1 MAGDY
6 IPDGDA
12 RFDAW
17 QSNFVTYVNDHLAD
31 LGLLAA
37 DVAGLN
43 GSAASW
49 SSDYPAHGAAQSA
62 ARAATEAKQRARNQ
76 LKAMIRPLVR
86 RLQAESQVD
95 DGERAAMGITVP
107 DRVATPTGA
116 PVTRPLVRVD
126 SGQRLR
132 HTIHFADEATP
143 TRRAKPSGVMGVEI
157 WVHLA
162 EASAGDAGLGE
173 GAGGPGEGAGAPGAL
188 RFLSMDTRTPHVA
201 EYKGADGG
209 QTAHYMLRWVATT
222 GEKGPWSETASA
234 TVGV

>member
-107 DRVATPTGA
+107 DRVATPAGP
-116 PVTRPLVRVD
+116 PVTRPVVRVD

-162 EASAGDAGLGE
+162 PPGGSA
-173 GAGGPGEGAGAPGAL
+173 APPTDPSAL
-188 RFLSMDTRTPHVA
+188 RFLSMDTRTPHTA
-201 EYKGADGG
+201 EFSGEDGG
-209 QTAHYMLRWVATT
+209 HTAHYMLRWVATT

-234 TVGV
+234 TIGV